1 MTLFLWLACAVGVAA
16 LVTVIVAMIRTR
28 RPLHALGKSAA
39 TGFLSLAAV
48 NVTGGLTGVS
58 LGLGWLSVGVC
69 TFLGLPGVVM
79 LLFLKTIF
87 LA

>member
-1 MTLFLWLACAVGVAA
+1 MTLFLWLACAVGTATLGAV
-16 LVTVIVAMIRTR
+16 VFAMIFTH
-28 RPLHALGKSAA
+28 RPLRALGKSAA

-48 NVTGGLTGVS
+48 NVVGGLTGVS

-79 LLFLKTIF
+79 LLFLKTVF
-87 LA
+87 LT